1 MPIKGINTTVSEA
14 KDNIANAINEGIKS
28 GLGIII
34 TSLIVES
41 LLRELYSNIPDALK
55 LEKEEYER
63 QLEIEQNLTKY
74 DSKNE
79 EERIMNEIN

>member
-1 MPIKGINTTVSEA
+1 MPIKGINTTVSEV

-41 LLRELYSNIPDALK
+41 LLREMYSNIPDALK
-55 LEKEEYER
+55 LEKEEYKS
-63 QLEIEQNLTKY
+63 NADK
-74 DSKNE
+74 
-79 EERIMNEIN
+79 